1 MNKEEALS
9 FLKAYEEKTNAYHLA
24 LSTMSFDMAT
34 IAPKDGADYRI
45 KMMSILEGEYLTYST
60 DPENM
65 KRIEAMADMELDE
78 LSAKAVKQHLMQLK
92 EIRMIPKDVYMDYQE
107 LLGKSNVLWEECKK
121 NSDWES
127 YKKMLADVI
136 TATRSYTDYYRGDL
150 SCYDALLDRNEPGM
164 NIEKY
169 DAFFK
174 NIKDRLLP
182 FIKKVQAAD
191 QIDTSVLKQHYPQED
206 QEKVMED
213 LKKFMNFDPNR
224 CYMGVSVHPFT
235 SPFSLKDVR
244 LTTAYRENAL
254 TSSIFSIIHEYG
266 HAQYMLHVDE
276 KLEGSILAGNMSNG
290 MHESQSRLLENFIAR
305 TKAFWSCNYETLK
318 NRFPQQLK
326 NVSIDE
332 FVLMINAS
340 SASFIR
346 TEADELTYPL
356 HILIRYELEK
366 QLFNGEVDFEHL
378 DQLWA
383 DKYEEYLGIRPQ
395 NAAEGILQDVHW
407 PQGLF
412 GYFPTYALGTAYAAQ
427 FYQAMC
433 RDIDVEAALTN
444 NEFSKIT
451 DWLTKNIHQYGS
463 SKNADELLRDV
474 CHQEFDSNIYIDYLI
489 KKYTQLYNLD

>member
-1 MNKEEALS
+1 
-9 FLKAYEEKTNAYHLA
+9 
-24 LSTMSFDMAT
+24 
-34 IAPKDGADYRI
+34 
-45 KMMSILEGEYLTYST
+45 
-60 DPENM
+60 
-65 KRIEAMADMELDE
+65 
-78 LSAKAVKQHLMQLK
+78 
-92 EIRMIPKDVYMDYQE
+92 
-107 LLGKSNVLWEECKK
+107 
-121 NSDWES
+121 
-127 YKKMLADVI
+127 
-136 TATRSYTDYYRGDL
+136 
-150 SCYDALLDRNEPGM
+150 
-164 NIEKY
+164 
-169 DAFFK
+169 
-174 NIKDRLLP
+174 
-182 FIKKVQAAD
+182 
-191 QIDTSVLKQHYPQED
+191 
-206 QEKVMED
+206 
-213 LKKFMNFDPNR
+213 
-224 CYMGVSVHPFT
+224 
-235 SPFSLKDVR
+235 
-244 LTTAYRENAL
+244 
-254 TSSIFSIIHEYG
+254 
-266 HAQYMLHVDE
+266 
-276 KLEGSILAGNMSNG
+276 
-290 MHESQSRLLENFIAR
+290 
-305 TKAFWSCNYETLK
+305 
-318 NRFPQQLK
+318 
-326 NVSIDE
+326 
-332 FVLMINAS
+332 MINAS

-489 KKYTQLYNLD
+489 EKYTQLYNLD

>member
-1 MNKEEALS
+1 MNKEEAKA
-9 FLKAYEEKTNAYHLA
+9 FLKAYEEKNNAYHLA

-34 IAPKDGADYRI
+34 IAPKDGSDYRI
-45 KMMSILEGEYLTYST
+45 KMMSILEGEYLKYST
-60 DPENM
+60 DPESI
-65 KRIEAMADMELDE
+65 KKIEAMAEMELDE
-78 LSAKAVKQHLMQLK
+78 LTAKAVQQHLKRLQ
-92 EIRMIPKDVYMDYQE
+92 EIRMIPSEVYMAYQE
-107 LLGKSNVLWEECKK
+107 LIGQSNVLWEACKAS
-121 NSDWES
+121 SDWDR
-127 YKKMLADVI
+127 YKKMLADVVI
-136 TATRSYTDYYRGDL
+136 ATREYTDTYRGDL

-182 FIKKVQAAD
+182 FIKKVQAAK
-191 QIDTSVLKQHYPQED
+191 QIDTSLLTQLFPQCE

-305 TKAFWSCNYETLK
+305 TKAFWYCNFEPLK
-318 NRFPQQLK
+318 KHFPQQLK
-326 NVSIDE
+326 DVTLDD
-332 FVLMINAS
+332 FVRMINAS
-340 SASFIR
+340 SASYIR

-366 QLFNGEVDFEHL
+366 EMFNGEVDFENL

-383 DKYEEYLGIRPQ
+383 DKYEKYLGIRPR

-433 RDIDVEAALTN
+433 RDIDVEAALKN

-451 DWLTKNIHQYGS
+451 EWLTENIHQYGS

-474 CHQEFDSNIYIDYLI
+474 CHQTFDSNIYIDYLI
-489 KKYTQLYNLD
+489 DKYTKLYHLD